1 MAPKVLDHK
10 STSSWT
16 TPKGLVTIASF
27 FALAL
32 ISEFIIVSFFA
43 GSGLTEVISFLP
55 ISPLFHLLPLSMI
68 FVLVLSWM
76 YLTEHVTRKPYR
88 KVSSKITKTY
98 RRSSRRRTKPTRG
111 FVNAIKNFFSKIRA
125 IFPHSSNISVMPR
138 SLTFSRIAFESAI
151 TVLAIFLLSIILLSI
166 LANPRLLPD
175 FAVKFYSTKSPFQG
189 FMQSLA
195 SNLVPIASGLNSIA
209 SGFSK
214 IFDGFIST
222 QSLTGGDLLVRY
234 VFCQIAALLVS
245 AISVLAYVRFS
256 TKIYQSNK

>member
-10 STSSWT
+10 SNSIWT
-16 TPKGLVTIASF
+16 TPKGLLTIASF

-55 ISPLFHLLPLSMI
+55 ISPLFHLLPLGVI
-68 FVLVLSWM
+68 LFLVLSWM
-76 YLTEHVTRKPYR
+76 YLIKHIISKPYR
-88 KVSSKITKTY
+88 TVSSKKTKTH
-98 RRSSRRRTKPTRG
+98 RRPSRRRTKSTRG
-111 FVNAIKNFFSKIRA
+111 FGNTIKNFFSKIRA
-125 IFPHSSNISVMPR
+125 VFPRSSNVSLMPR
-138 SLTFSRIAFESAI
+138 KITFSSVAFESAI
-151 TVLAIFLLSIILLSI
+151 TVLAIFLLSIILLSN
-166 LANPRLLPD
+166 LANPRLFPD
-175 FAVKFYSTKSPFQG
+175 FADKFYSTTSPFQG
-189 FMQSLA
+189 FMQALA
-195 SNLVPIASGLNSIA
+195 STLVPIASGLNSIA

-234 VFCQIAALLVS
+234 IFCQIAALLVS

-256 TKIYQSNK
+256 IKT